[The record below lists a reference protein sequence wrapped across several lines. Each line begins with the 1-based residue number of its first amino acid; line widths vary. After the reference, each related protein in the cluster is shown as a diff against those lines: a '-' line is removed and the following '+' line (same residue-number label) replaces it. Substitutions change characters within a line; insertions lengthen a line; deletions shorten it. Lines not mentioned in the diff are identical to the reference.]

1 MRARR
6 AGLGCLLLAA
16 VIAAVVPMG
25 ALGAELGT
33 LFFTPAEREEMDR
46 ARRGEPAAMPAQRE
60 AGGHAVTGYV
70 KRTDGRGTVW
80 IDGRPVVVSDPKSAR
95 LLDPRAV
102 SAYSRGADDVK
113 VEPKR

>member
-1 MRARR
+1 MRASR
-6 AGLGCLLLAA
+6 APVAGLLLAA
-16 VIAAVVPMG
+16 AVAAAVPTG
-25 ALGAELGT
+25 ARAAELGT

-46 ARRGEPAAMPAQRE
+46 ARRGEPAASQAPPD

-70 KRTDGRGTVW
+70 KRTDGRATVW

-113 VEPKR
+113 VERKP

>member
-1 MRARR
+1 MRASRM
-6 AGLGCLLLAA
+6 ALAALLLAT
-16 VIAAVVPMG
+16 AAR
-25 ALGAELGT
+25 GAELGT

-46 ARRGEPAAMPAQRE
+46 QRRGEPATAAAPRD

-70 KRTDGRGTVW
+70 KRTDGRATVW
-80 IDGRPVVVSDPKSAR
+80 IDGRPMAVSDPRSER

-113 VEPKR
+113 VEHKR